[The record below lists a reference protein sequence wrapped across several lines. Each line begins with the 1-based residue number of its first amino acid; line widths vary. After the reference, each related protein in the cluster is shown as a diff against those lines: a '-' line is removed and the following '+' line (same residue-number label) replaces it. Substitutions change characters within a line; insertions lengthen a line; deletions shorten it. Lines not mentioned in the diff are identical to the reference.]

1 MFQLAQNSLTCG
13 DTLMQQT

>member
-1 MFQLAQNSLTCG
+1 MFQSAQNSLTCG